1 MTTILEVGG
10 IGYASPLL
18 FEISISTLIIFN
30 SLRSKYVYL
39 WWGIIKTHLGKDF
52 REVIWLGKEFS
63 S

>member
-18 FEISISTLIIFN
+18 FEISISTL